1 MTALSQCCAITL
13 TGSLRVYLI
22 VSKFYLKFILE
33 EQYDVH
39 ILKDKKKST
48 KPMSFN
54 LISPNLQVTCIESF
68 LLIIND

>member
-1 MTALSQCCAITL
+1 M
-13 TGSLRVYLI
+13 
-22 VSKFYLKFILE
+22 LE

-39 ILKDKKKST
+39 ILKNEKKST
-48 KPMSFN
+48 KPMSFS